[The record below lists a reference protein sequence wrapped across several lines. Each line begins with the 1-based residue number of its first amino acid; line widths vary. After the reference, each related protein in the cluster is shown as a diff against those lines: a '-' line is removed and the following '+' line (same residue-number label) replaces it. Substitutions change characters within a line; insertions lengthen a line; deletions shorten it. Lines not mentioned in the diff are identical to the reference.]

1 MVTFIPLN
9 VIDSKTVTD
18 KTVQQLKQ
26 FTNNKVR
33 LAKELVEYDPE
44 IEPAINYVFGNV
56 FVADDEETAKKI
68 AFNNDYGKFNCVT
81 LKGDKYSPSGTLEGG
96 FKKESGILLNV
107 QKYQDIAQKGSALSD
122 SLRRVQNEI

>member
-1 MVTFIPLN
+1 M
-9 VIDSKTVTD
+9 
-18 KTVQQLKQ
+18 
-26 FTNNKVR
+26 
-33 LAKELVEYDPE
+33 
-44 IEPAINYVFGNV
+44 
-56 FVADDEETAKKI
+56 ADDEETAKKV

-107 QKYQDIAQKGSALSD
+107 QKYLDIYQKGSALSD